1 MKLMMRMDLKTGA
14 IVGAAV
20 LTLPVLWW
28 VPPIAQDPGYHIFA
42 DQRSRFGIPHF
53 WNVISNVPFVVLGIM
68 GMFNVALNRTP
79 GYLHELKPVSFAFYM
94 GVFLT
99 GWASACYHL
108 NPVNQTI
115 VWDRLALTVLF
126 MAVFSSIWGE
136 HISIS
141 TARKMVWPLI
151 IVGMA
156 SVIYWYATETR
167 GRGDLRFYAL
177 VQFLP
182 MILLPAIMLFSR
194 SKLTGVA
201 YIWGL
206 ILAYALAK
214 AAEALDGPIYR
225 FSDGF
230 SGHEIKHWVAAVGIF
245 IYYLAGF
252 KRKRIDRLS
261 G

>member
-14 IVGAAV
+14 IIAAV
-20 LTLPVLWW
+20 VLTIPVLWL

-42 DQRSRFGIPHF
+42 DQRTRFGIPHF
-53 WNVISNVPFVVLGIM
+53 WNVISNAPFVILGIM
-68 GMFNVALNRTP
+68 GMSNIALNRTP
-79 GYLHELKPVSFAFYM
+79 GYLHELKPVYFTFYT

-99 GWASACYHL
+99 GCASAYYHL

-141 TARKMVWPLI
+141 TARKMVWPLMV
-151 IVGMA
+151 VGMA
-156 SVIYWYATETR
+156 SVIYWYVTETR

-182 MILLPAIMLFSR
+182 MILLPVIMLFSQ

-201 YIWGL
+201 YLWGL

-214 AAEALDGPIYR
+214 AAEVLDGLIYR
-225 FSDGF
+225 LSDGF
-230 SGHEIKHWVAAVGIF
+230 SGHEIKHWVAAAGIF

-252 KRKRIDRLS
+252 KRKRIR
-261 G
+261 